1 MPKPISQRQHQF
13 LQSALQDFADQ
24 QLITPEQQQQL
35 ATFYPIRDRWNNHLL
50 LILFAAGLVLLAV
63 GQLIAHHWNET
74 SPTLRLTLALLLLLS
89 GGSALWRLRERWQP
103 LAILIHAATVGL
115 AMVIVAQVFQLQGS
129 LAAFMLQWTML
140 LLPTWL
146 WSRHA
151 FAGQVVQALLALTIL
166 SAFNTSDAL
175 TLGLTAAIILT
186 VGLALWLRHYSITL
200 APLVFLALGWLGE
213 QVLDHLDDYRDE
225 SLWMLLIYAAT
236 LLYPLAKRF
245 AWGFFERF
253 YGALAIIVLGFLYHA
268 DMSLPLW
275 LIIWLGLM
283 VAQLVLSVWV
293 WRNDWLRLAFSL
305 TPILI
310 MALHYC
316 VPMEL
321 RDVVFSL
328 WAMVLMLMW
337 GTRAIAEQRRAVA
350 TWNFLGLAL
359 LGAYRMWNEPLLDN
373 AAVFLL
379 TGILVVAFKP
389 KRFVKESNH
398 E

>member
-275 LIIWLGLM
+275 LMIWLGLM